1 MFGIVPFRNNNKIN
15 QRGGWL
21 DMDSIFS
28 DFFNEA
34 SLGFSGIGGIK
45 ADIKENDREYVVEAE
60 VPGARKED
68 IKLELKDDRLTI
80 SVERSE
86 ETEEENSNYI
96 RRERRYG
103 STSRSFF
110 IENVKQEDVTAKYE
124 NGILSILLPKSETKK
139 TNSRIEI
146 Q

>member
-28 DFFNEA
+28 DFFNDA
-34 SLGFSGIGGIK
+34 SLGFAGIGGIK
-45 ADIKENDREYVVEAE
+45 ADIKESDREYVVEAE

-86 ETEEENSNYI
+86 ETEEEKSNYI